1 MKQNEPREFVYERE
15 MLAILG
21 EAKVAKIK
29 EYKLENVFDDLYDY
43 YFEYSRDEV
52 KAIQEAYDMIFN
64 FERKAREE
72 IAMEVLASYI
82 FKYTKKAENNKY
94 GVYNAELIYADTDSI
109 RCKLKPDKIAPNI
122 DTKEEENKEKI
133 DEM

>member
-1 MKQNEPREFVYERE
+1 MKHNEPREFVYERE

-52 KAIQEAYDMIFN
+52 KAIQKAYKMIFD
-64 FERKAREE
+64 FEEKEREQ
-72 IAMEVLASYI
+72 IAIDVLASYI
-82 FKYTKKAENNKY
+82 YKHMKEKENN
-94 GVYNAELIYADTDSI
+94 
-109 RCKLKPDKIAPNI
+109 
-122 DTKEEENKEKI
+122 ENPSSL
-133 DEM
+133 